1 MFPTFHNLTQ
11 ARVNNLL
18 RFFISLILRMGV
30 YRLSIF
36 APIYRLYEWL
46 LWKRIK
52 SKDMPKHLAIILDG
66 NRRFA
71 RSRRLSFFMA
81 HRAGAMRLEDFLDW
95 CCELGIEVVTIYAF
109 SLENFRR
116 PPEEVEV
123 LMRLFEEKFNNII
136 TDKRIHRNK
145 IKVRAIGRIH
155 LLPDYVQKAIKEA
168 EKATENYDNSQLNIA
183 IGYSGRTEL
192 IDAFKE
198 VARKVLGGILSLD
211 EIDEA
216 LIDSHLST
224 AGLPEPDLIIRSS
237 GEERMSGFLLWQSA
251 YSELYFSDVFWPLFR
266 KIDLLRAIRNFQ
278 DRERRFGE

>member
-71 RSRRLSFFMA
+71 RSRRLSVFMA

-145 IKVRAIGRIH
+145 IKVRAIGRIN
-155 LLPDYVQKAIKEA
+155 LLPDYVRKAIKEA

>member
-1 MFPTFHNLTQ
+1 
-11 ARVNNLL
+11 
-18 RFFISLILRMGV
+18 MGV
-30 YRLSIF
+30 YCLSIF
-36 APIYRLYEWL
+36 APIYRFYEWL
-46 LWKRIK
+46 LWRKIKR
-52 SKDMPKHLAIILDG
+52 KDMPKHLAIILDG

-71 RSRRLSFFMA
+71 RARRLSVFLA

-95 CCELGIEVVTIYAF
+95 CWELGIKVVTIYAF

-123 LMRLFEEKFNNII
+123 LMRLFEEKFNSIL
-136 TDKRIHRNK
+136 TDKRVHRNGT
-145 IKVRAIGRIH
+145 KVRAIGRIH
-155 LLPDYVQKAIKEA
+155 LLPDYVREAIREA
-168 EKATENYDNSQLNIA
+168 EKATENYDNFQLNIA

-192 IDAFKE
+192 LDAFKE
-198 VARKVLGGILSLD
+198 VARKVLDGILSLE
-211 EIDEA
+211 EIDEG

>member
-1 MFPTFHNLTQ
+1 MFPTFHNLTHTC
-11 ARVNNLL
+11 VNNLL
-18 RFFISLILRMGV
+18 RFFISLILRVGV

-52 SKDMPKHLAIILDG
+52 IKDMPKHLAIILDG

-71 RSRRLSFFMA
+71 RSRRLSVFIA
-81 HRAGAMRLEDFLDW
+81 HQAGAMRLEDFLDW

-136 TDKRIHRNK
+136 TDKRIHGNR

-155 LLPDYVQKAIKEA
+155 LLPDYVREAIKEA

-183 IGYSGRTEL
+183 IGYSGRIEL